1 MLSTIKK
8 CLADIQNNGI
18 TDEELDKAKVLY
30 LSILNDAMES
40 PSSIVDLYF
49 TELYFGNDSFEKQL
63 KMSQSITKED
73 IIRVANLLKIDTIYL
88 LKEGVR

>member
-1 MLSTIKK
+1 MSDARHVQNRKEALKK
-8 CLADIQNNGI
+8 PSV
-18 TDEELDKAKVLY
+18 KHVV
-30 LSILNDAMES
+30 ES
-40 PSSIVDLYF
+40 KHES
-49 TELYFGNDSFEKQL
+49 GNDGFEKQL